1 MPLVHTVFREQPFEM
16 GDEEAG
22 ALRTARL
29 LRDPPVP
36 TGLAEAIS
44 EPPPPGPP
52 DGGGSPDDDPPPDP
66 PAKAKA
72 TKEPAE

>member
-52 DGGGSPDDDPPPDP
+52 DGGRS
-66 PAKAKA
+66 
-72 TKEPAE
+72 